1 MDRDERDTAVLA
13 LSRSD
18 TLCVIARA
26 RIFPVASLSLSQSL
40 LEFVI
45 LSQEIL
51 LENFRGLSLLLD
63 NRFNLIKLLLF
74 LFMLF
79 RVNVELHGV
88 LHFLDFDL

>member
-26 RIFPVASLSLSQSL
+26 RIFPVASLSLSQPL

-51 LENFRGLSLLLD
+51 LENFRGLCLLLD

-88 LHFLDFDL
+88 LHILDFDL